1 MTPGSPGLSSRQDM
15 DLRRKNKELEFVWK
29 PDAAAPSGA
38 DGIFTVNFASGAGP
52 WGMAPRRGRPLPG
65 PAF

>member
-1 MTPGSPGLSSRQDM
+1 M